1 MTERIG
7 RLRERVT
14 VQRAARD
21 ADAGGGAV
29 VTWTPLAH
37 APTVWARIEPLS
49 GAEALQA
56 MKLQARVTHRVT
68 LRWRD
73 DVTAAMRLVCGARTL
88 NIRAVTNPDERRRYL
103 ELLCEEGVA
112 T

>member
-7 RLRERVT
+7 PMRERVT
-14 VQRAARD
+14 LQSATRT
-21 ADAGGGAV
+21 ADAGGGAA
-29 VTWTPLAH
+29 VTWSPLAH
-37 APTVWARIEPLS
+37 GATVWARVTPLS
-49 GAEALQA
+49 GSEALQA
-56 MKLQARVTHRVT
+56 MRLQARVTHLVT
-68 LRWRD
+68 MRWRD
-73 DVTAAMRLVCGARTL
+73 DVTAAMRLVWGARVL

>member
-7 RLRERVT
+7 PLRERVT
-14 VQRAARD
+14 IERATRS
-21 ADAGGGAV
+21 ADSSGGSV
-29 VTWTPLAH
+29 VSWAPLGH
-37 APTVWARIEPLS
+37 APTVWARVEPLS
-49 GAEALQA
+49 GGEALQA
-56 MKLQARVTHRVT
+56 MRLEARITHRVT

-73 DVTAAMRLVCGARTL
+73 DVSATMRLVWRARVL